1 MFSTLALVTNYL
13 RNSCGDERLSD
24 LLVISCLSED
34 AKDLDLWDVVDSAT
48 IITQIPVDSLN

>member
-34 AKDLDLWDVVDSAT
+34 AKDLDLWDVVDNLAR
-48 IITQIPVDSLN
+48 L